1 MVNENNENKTLF
13 YSEELNEDINQN
25 SSLLKSKEI
34 LTYNKSSEQINTN
47 SYNSIVD
54 SIDYLGC
61 INGNCSKIKCDCT
74 NANCNCNQSQTHN
87 QHHINQHH
95 INQHHINQH
104 HNNHSRKANFISNLV
119 DFIFVLFIIIVL
131 INILYTRNSQHLL
144 YVLGIT
150 IVYIFYKIYIISS

>member
-1 MVNENNENKTLF
+1 MVNENKTLF

-34 LTYNKSSEQINTN
+34 LTYNKTSEQINTN

-61 INGNCSKIKCDCT
+61 INGNCSKIKCDC
-74 NANCNCNQSQTHN
+74 NNENCDCNQSQTHTN
-87 QHHINQHH
+87 
-95 INQHHINQH
+95 NQH
-104 HNNHSRKANFISNLV
+104 HNNQHHNNQHHNTQHKTSFISNLV
-119 DFIFVLFIIIVL
+119 DFIFVLLIIIVL
-131 INILYTRNSQHLL
+131 INILYTRNAQHLL

>member
-1 MVNENNENKTLF
+1 MVNENKTLF

-34 LTYNKSSEQINTN
+34 LTYNKSKEQINTN

-61 INGNCSKIKCDCT
+61 INGNCSKIKCDC
-74 NANCNCNQSQTHN
+74 NNGNCDCNQSQTHTN
-87 QHHINQHH
+87 
-95 INQHHINQH
+95 NQH
-104 HNNHSRKANFISNLV
+104 HNNQHHNNQHHNNQHHIRKTSFISNLV

-131 INILYTRNSQHLL
+131 INILYTRNAQHLL

>member
-1 MVNENNENKTLF
+1 MVNENKTLF

-34 LTYNKSSEQINTN
+34 LTYNKSREQINTN

-61 INGNCSKIKCDCT
+61 INGNCSKIKCDC
-74 NANCNCNQSQTHN
+74 NNGNCNCNQSQTHN
-87 QHHINQHH
+87 PHHTNQQHNNEQHNNQHKT
-95 INQHHINQH
+95 
-104 HNNHSRKANFISNLV
+104 SFISKLV

-131 INILYTRNSQHLL
+131 INILYTRNAQHLL

>member
-1 MVNENNENKTLF
+1 MVNETKTLF

-34 LTYNKSSEQINTN
+34 LTYNKTSEQINTN

-61 INGNCSKIKCDCT
+61 INGNCSKIKCDCN
-74 NANCNCNQSQTHN
+74 NANCDCNQSQTHTN
-87 QHHINQHH
+87 
-95 INQHHINQH
+95 NQH
-104 HNNHSRKANFISNLV
+104 HNNQHHNNQHHNNQHKTSFISNLV

-131 INILYTRNSQHLL
+131 ITILYTRNAQHLL

>member
-1 MVNENNENKTLF
+1 MVNENKTLF

-61 INGNCSKIKCDCT
+61 INGNCSKIKCDC
-74 NANCNCNQSQTHN
+74 NNENCNCSQSQTHN
-87 QHHINQHH
+87 QHHN
-95 INQHHINQH
+95 NQH

>member
-95 INQHHINQH
+95 INQHHINHH

-144 YVLGIT
+144 SNEFAPQL
-150 IVYIFYKIYIISS
+150 

>member
-1 MVNENNENKTLF
+1 MVNETKTLF

-34 LTYNKSSEQINTN
+34 LTYNKSREQINTN

-61 INGNCSKIKCDCT
+61 INGNCSKIKCDCN

-87 QHHINQHH
+87 AHHNNEHH
-95 INQHHINQH
+95 NQH
-104 HNNHSRKANFISNLV
+104 HNQHHNRRANFITNLV

-131 INILYTRNSQHLL
+131 INILYTRNAQHLL

-150 IVYIFYKIYIISS
+150 IVYIFYKIYIISG

>member
-1 MVNENNENKTLF
+1 MVNESKTLF

-25 SSLLKSKEI
+25 SSLLKSKEL
-34 LTYNKSSEQINTN
+34 LTQTKSNEQINSN

-61 INGNCSKIKCDCT
+61 INGNCSKIKCDCI
-74 NANCNCNQSQTHN
+74 NGDCECDKSQINN
-87 QHHINQHH
+87 QHANQDT
-95 INQHHINQH
+95 NKSP
-104 HNNHSRKANFISNLV
+104 HSKKTNFISNLV
-119 DFIFVLFIIIVL
+119 DFIFVLFVIIFL

-150 IVYIFYKIYIISS
+150 IIYIFYKIYIISS

>member
-1 MVNENNENKTLF
+1 MVNENKTLF

-54 SIDYLGC
+54 TKDYLGC
-61 INGNCSKIKCDCT
+61 INGNCSNIKCNCN
-74 NANCNCNQSQTHN
+74 NANCNCNQSHTN
-87 QHHINQHH
+87 TN
-95 INQHHINQH
+95 NQH
-104 HNNHSRKANFISNLV
+104 HNNDHHNNQHHNNDHHSHKISFISNLV
-119 DFIFVLFIIIVL
+119 DFIFVLFIVIVL

>member
-1 MVNENNENKTLF
+1 MVNENKTLF

-34 LTYNKSSEQINTN
+34 LTYNKSKEQINTN

-61 INGNCSKIKCDCT
+61 INGNCSKIKCDCN
-74 NANCNCNQSQTHN
+74 NANCDCNQSQTHTN
-87 QHHINQHH
+87 
-95 INQHHINQH
+95 NQH
-104 HNNHSRKANFISNLV
+104 HNNQHHNNQHHNNQHHNNQHKTSFISNLV

-131 INILYTRNSQHLL
+131 INILYTRNAQHLL

>member
-1 MVNENNENKTLF
+1 MVNENKTLF

-47 SYNSIVD
+47 YYNSIVD

-61 INGNCSKIKCDCT
+61 INGNCSKIRCDCT

-87 QHHINQHH
+87 QHNNNNQHH
-95 INQHHINQH
+95 NNQH

>member
-1 MVNENNENKTLF
+1 MVNENKTLF

-34 LTYNKSSEQINTN
+34 LTYNKTSEQINTN

-61 INGNCSKIKCDCT
+61 INGNCSKIKCDC
-74 NANCNCNQSQTHN
+74 NNENCDCNQSQTHTN
-87 QHHINQHH
+87 
-95 INQHHINQH
+95 NQH
-104 HNNHSRKANFISNLV
+104 HNNQHHNNQHKTSFISNLV

-131 INILYTRNSQHLL
+131 INILYTRNAQHLL
-144 YVLGIT
+144 YILGIT

>member
-1 MVNENNENKTLF
+1 MVNENKTLF

-34 LTYNKSSEQINTN
+34 LTYNKTSEQINTN

-61 INGNCSKIKCDCT
+61 INGNCSKIKCDCN
-74 NANCNCNQSQTHN
+74 NANCDCNQSQTHTNN
-87 QHHINQHH
+87 QHTN
-95 INQHHINQH
+95 NQH
-104 HNNHSRKANFISNLV
+104 HNNQHHNNQHKTSFISNLV

-131 INILYTRNSQHLL
+131 INILYTRNAQHLL

>member
-1 MVNENNENKTLF
+1 MVNENKTLF

-34 LTYNKSSEQINTN
+34 LTYNKTSEQINTN

-61 INGNCSKIKCDCT
+61 INGNCSKIKCDC
-74 NANCNCNQSQTHN
+74 NNGNCDCNQSQTHTN
-87 QHHINQHH
+87 
-95 INQHHINQH
+95 NQH
-104 HNNHSRKANFISNLV
+104 HNNQHHNNQHKTSFISNLV

-131 INILYTRNSQHLL
+131 INILYTRNAQHLL

>member
-1 MVNENNENKTLF
+1 MVNETKTLF

-34 LTYNKSSEQINTN
+34 LTYNKSREQINTN

-61 INGNCSKIKCDCT
+61 INGNCSKIKCDCN

-87 QHHINQHH
+87 PHH
-95 INQHHINQH
+95 NQH
-104 HNNHSRKANFISNLV
+104 HNNEHHNQHHNQHHNRRAKFITNLV

-131 INILYTRNSQHLL
+131 INILYTRNAQHLL

-150 IVYIFYKIYIISS
+150 IVYIFYKIYIISG

>member
-1 MVNENNENKTLF
+1 MVNENKTLF

-34 LTYNKSSEQINTN
+34 LTYNKSKEQINTN

-61 INGNCSKIKCDCT
+61 INGNCSKIKCDC
-74 NANCNCNQSQTHN
+74 NNENCDCKQSQTHTN
-87 QHHINQHH
+87 
-95 INQHHINQH
+95 NQH
-104 HNNHSRKANFISNLV
+104 HNNQHHNNQHHNNEHKTSFISNLV

-131 INILYTRNSQHLL
+131 INILYTRNAQHLL

>member
-1 MVNENNENKTLF
+1 MVNENKTLF

-34 LTYNKSSEQINTN
+34 LTYNKSKEQINTN

-61 INGNCSKIKCDCT
+61 INGNCSKIKCDCNNENCDCKQSHT
-74 NANCNCNQSQTHN
+74 N
-87 QHHINQHH
+87 
-95 INQHHINQH
+95 NQH
-104 HNNHSRKANFISNLV
+104 HNNQHHNNQHKTSFISNLV

-131 INILYTRNSQHLL
+131 INILYTRNAQHLL

>member
-1 MVNENNENKTLF
+1 MVNENKTLF

-34 LTYNKSSEQINTN
+34 LTYNKSKEQINTN

-61 INGNCSKIKCDCT
+61 INGNCSKIKCDC
-74 NANCNCNQSQTHN
+74 NNGNCDCNQSQTHTN
-87 QHHINQHH
+87 
-95 INQHHINQH
+95 NQH
-104 HNNHSRKANFISNLV
+104 HNNQHRNNQHKTSFISNLV

-131 INILYTRNSQHLL
+131 INILYTRNAQHLL

>member
-1 MVNENNENKTLF
+1 MVNENKTLF

-54 SIDYLGC
+54 TKDYLGC
-61 INGNCSKIKCDCT
+61 INGNCSNIKCNCN
-74 NANCNCNQSQTHN
+74 NANCNCNQSHTN
-87 QHHINQHH
+87 TN
-95 INQHHINQH
+95 NQH
-104 HNNHSRKANFISNLV
+104 HNNDHHSHKISFISNLV
-119 DFIFVLFIIIVL
+119 DFIFVLFIVIVL

>member
-1 MVNENNENKTLF
+1 MVNENKTLF

-34 LTYNKSSEQINTN
+34 LTYNKTSEQINTN

-61 INGNCSKIKCDCT
+61 INGNCSKIKCDC
-74 NANCNCNQSQTHN
+74 NNENCDCNQSQTHTN
-87 QHHINQHH
+87 
-95 INQHHINQH
+95 NQH
-104 HNNHSRKANFISNLV
+104 HNNQHHNNQHHNNQHKTSFISNLV

-131 INILYTRNSQHLL
+131 INILYTRNAQHLL

>member
-1 MVNENNENKTLF
+1 MVNENKTLF

-34 LTYNKSSEQINTN
+34 LTYNKSREQINTN

-61 INGNCSKIKCDCT
+61 INGNCSKIKCDCN
-74 NANCNCNQSQTHN
+74 NANCNCNQSQTHTN
-87 QHHINQHH
+87 
-95 INQHHINQH
+95 NQH
-104 HNNHSRKANFISNLV
+104 HNNQHHNNQHHNNQHHNRRANFITNLV

-131 INILYTRNSQHLL
+131 INILYTRNAQHLL

>member
-1 MVNENNENKTLF
+1 MVNENKTLF

-34 LTYNKSSEQINTN
+34 LTYNKSKEQINTN

-61 INGNCSKIKCDCT
+61 INGNCSKIKCDC
-74 NANCNCNQSQTHN
+74 NNENCDCNQSQTHTN
-87 QHHINQHH
+87 
-95 INQHHINQH
+95 NQH
-104 HNNHSRKANFISNLV
+104 HNNQHHNNQHHNTQHKTSFISNLV
-119 DFIFVLFIIIVL
+119 DFIFVLLIIIVL
-131 INILYTRNSQHLL
+131 INILYTRNAQHLL

>member
-1 MVNENNENKTLF
+1 MVNENKTLF

-34 LTYNKSSEQINTN
+34 LTYNKSKEQINTN

-54 SIDYLGC
+54 SIDYLVC
-61 INGNCSKIKCDCT
+61 MNGNCSKIKCDC
-74 NANCNCNQSQTHN
+74 NNENCDCNQSQTHTN
-87 QHHINQHH
+87 
-95 INQHHINQH
+95 NQH
-104 HNNHSRKANFISNLV
+104 HNNQHHNNQHHNNQHKTSFISNLV

-131 INILYTRNSQHLL
+131 INILYTRNAQHLL

>member
-1 MVNENNENKTLF
+1 MVNENKTLF

-61 INGNCSKIKCDCT
+61 INGNCSKIKCDC
-74 NANCNCNQSQTHN
+74 NNENCNCSQSQTHN
-87 QHHINQHH
+87 QHHNNQHHNNEHHNNQHH
-95 INQHHINQH
+95 I
-104 HNNHSRKANFISNLV
+104 NHSRKANFISNLV

>member
-1 MVNENNENKTLF
+1 MVNENKTLF

-34 LTYNKSSEQINTN
+34 LTYNKSKEQINTN

-61 INGNCSKIKCDCT
+61 INGNCSKIKCDC
-74 NANCNCNQSQTHN
+74 NNENCDCNQSQTHTN
-87 QHHINQHH
+87 
-95 INQHHINQH
+95 NQH
-104 HNNHSRKANFISNLV
+104 HNNQHHNNQHHNNQHKTSFISNLV

-131 INILYTRNSQHLL
+131 INILYTRNAQHLL

>member
-1 MVNENNENKTLF
+1 MVNENKTLF

-34 LTYNKSSEQINTN
+34 LTYNKSKEQINTN

-61 INGNCSKIKCDCT
+61 INGNCSKIKCDC
-74 NANCNCNQSQTHN
+74 NNGNCDCNQSQTHTN
-87 QHHINQHH
+87 
-95 INQHHINQH
+95 NQH
-104 HNNHSRKANFISNLV
+104 HNNQHHIHKTSFISNLV

-131 INILYTRNSQHLL
+131 INILYTRNAQHLL

>member
-1 MVNENNENKTLF
+1 MVNENKTLF

-34 LTYNKSSEQINTN
+34 LTYNKSKEQINTN

-61 INGNCSKIKCDCT
+61 INGNCSKIKCDCNNENCDCKQSHT
-74 NANCNCNQSQTHN
+74 N
-87 QHHINQHH
+87 
-95 INQHHINQH
+95 NQH
-104 HNNHSRKANFISNLV
+104 HNNQHHIHKTSFISNLV

>member
-1 MVNENNENKTLF
+1 MVNETKTLF

-34 LTYNKSSEQINTN
+34 LTYNKSREQINTT

-61 INGNCSKIKCDCT
+61 INGNCSKIKCDCN

-87 QHHINQHH
+87 PHHN
-95 INQHHINQH
+95 NQH
-104 HNNHSRKANFISNLV
+104 HNNQHHNNQHHNQHHNRRANFITNLV

-131 INILYTRNSQHLL
+131 INILYTRNGQHLL

-150 IVYIFYKIYIISS
+150 IVYIFYKIYIISG

>member
-1 MVNENNENKTLF
+1 M
-13 YSEELNEDINQN
+13 
-25 SSLLKSKEI
+25 LKSKEI

-61 INGNCSKIKCDCT
+61 INGNCSKIKCDC
-74 NANCNCNQSQTHN
+74 NNENCNCSQSQTHN
-87 QHHINQHH
+87 QHHN
-95 INQHHINQH
+95 NQH

>member
-1 MVNENNENKTLF
+1 MVNENKTLF

-34 LTYNKSSEQINTN
+34 LTYNKSREQINTN

-61 INGNCSKIKCDCT
+61 INGNCSKIKCDC
-74 NANCNCNQSQTHN
+74 NNGNCNCNQSQTHN
-87 QHHINQHH
+87 QHHN
-95 INQHHINQH
+95 NQH
-104 HNNHSRKANFISNLV
+104 HNNQHHNNGQHIRKTSFISKLV
-119 DFIFVLFIIIVL
+119 DFIFVLFILIVL
-131 INILYTRNSQHLL
+131 INILYTRNAQHLL

-150 IVYIFYKIYIISS
+150 IIYIFYKIYIISS

>member
-1 MVNENNENKTLF
+1 MVNENKTLF

-34 LTYNKSSEQINTN
+34 LTYNKSKEQINTN

-61 INGNCSKIKCDCT
+61 INGNCSKINCDC
-74 NANCNCNQSQTHN
+74 NNGNCNCNQSQTHN
-87 QHHINQHH
+87 QHHNNEQHNNEQHNNQHKT
-95 INQHHINQH
+95 
-104 HNNHSRKANFISNLV
+104 SFISKLV

-131 INILYTRNSQHLL
+131 INILYTRNAQHLL

>member
-1 MVNENNENKTLF
+1 MVNENKTLF

-34 LTYNKSSEQINTN
+34 LTYNKSKEQINTN

-61 INGNCSKIKCDCT
+61 INGNCSKIKCDC
-74 NANCNCNQSQTHN
+74 NNGNCDCNQSQTHTN
-87 QHHINQHH
+87 
-95 INQHHINQH
+95 NQH
-104 HNNHSRKANFISNLV
+104 HNNQHHNNQHKTSFISNLV

-131 INILYTRNSQHLL
+131 INILYTRNAQHLL

>member
-1 MVNENNENKTLF
+1 MVNENKTLF

-25 SSLLKSKEI
+25 NSLLKSKEI
-34 LTYNKSSEQINTN
+34 LTYNKTSEQINTN

-61 INGNCSKIKCDCT
+61 INGNCSKIKCDC
-74 NANCNCNQSQTHN
+74 NNENCDCNQSQTHTN
-87 QHHINQHH
+87 
-95 INQHHINQH
+95 NQH
-104 HNNHSRKANFISNLV
+104 HNNQHHNNQHHNNQHKTSFISNLV

-131 INILYTRNSQHLL
+131 INILYTRNAQHLL

>member
-1 MVNENNENKTLF
+1 MVNENKTLF

-34 LTYNKSSEQINTN
+34 LTYNKSKEQINTN

-61 INGNCSKIKCDCT
+61 INGNCSKIKCDC
-74 NANCNCNQSQTHN
+74 NNGNCDCNQSQTHTNN
-87 QHHINQHH
+87 QNHN
-95 INQHHINQH
+95 NQH
-104 HNNHSRKANFISNLV
+104 HNNQHHNNQHKTSFISNLV

-131 INILYTRNSQHLL
+131 INILYTRNAQHLL

>member
-1 MVNENNENKTLF
+1 MVNETKTLF

-34 LTYNKSSEQINTN
+34 LTYNKSREQINTT

-61 INGNCSKIKCDCT
+61 INGNCSKIKCDCN

-87 QHHINQHH
+87 PHHN
-95 INQHHINQH
+95 NQH
-104 HNNHSRKANFISNLV
+104 HNNRHHNNRRANFISNLV

-131 INILYTRNSQHLL
+131 INILYTRNAQHLL

-150 IVYIFYKIYIISS
+150 IVYIFYKIYIISG

>member
-1 MVNENNENKTLF
+1 MVNETKTLF

-34 LTYNKSSEQINTN
+34 LTYNKSKEQINTN

-61 INGNCSKIKCDCT
+61 INGNCSKIKCDC
-74 NANCNCNQSQTHN
+74 NNENCECNQSQTY
-87 QHHINQHH
+87 
-95 INQHHINQH
+95 NQH
-104 HNNHSRKANFISNLV
+104 HNNQHHNNQHKTSFISNLV
-119 DFIFVLFIIIVL
+119 DFIFVLFIVIVL
-131 INILYTRNSQHLL
+131 IYILYTRNSQHLL

>member
-1 MVNENNENKTLF
+1 MVNENNTLF

-25 SSLLKSKEI
+25 SSLLKSKEL
-34 LTYNKSSEQINTN
+34 LTHTKSNEQINTN

-74 NANCNCNQSQTHN
+74 NGDCDCNKSQTNN
-87 QHHINQHH
+87 QHANQHT
-95 INQHHINQH
+95 NKSHHSQ
-104 HNNHSRKANFISNLV
+104 KTNFISNLV
-119 DFIFVLFIIIVL
+119 DFIFVLFVIIFL
-131 INILYTRNSQHLL
+131 INILYTKNSQHLL

-150 IVYIFYKIYIISS
+150 ILYIFYKIYIISS

>member
-1 MVNENNENKTLF
+1 MVNENKTLF

-34 LTYNKSSEQINTN
+34 LTYNKSREQINTN

-61 INGNCSKIKCDCT
+61 INGNCSKIKCDC
-74 NANCNCNQSQTHN
+74 NNGNCNCNQSQTHTNN
-87 QHHINQHH
+87 QHTNNQHTN
-95 INQHHINQH
+95 NQHTNNQH
-104 HNNHSRKANFISNLV
+104 KTSFISNLV

-131 INILYTRNSQHLL
+131 INILYTRNAQHLL